1 MVSVGSA
8 SAQIICFYNLFLI
21 AQTYQITKCKARFTE
36 VNGTGCSDAQKLLI
50 CIQKVQNTNAYGKKK
65 GKKKKESEIK

>member
-21 AQTYQITKCKARFTE
+21 AQTYRITKCKARFTE
-36 VNGTGCSDAQKLLI
+36 VNGTGRSDAQKLLI
-50 CIQKVQNTNAYGKKK
+50 CIQKVQNTNAYEKKRK
-65 GKKKKESEIK
+65 EKKTE